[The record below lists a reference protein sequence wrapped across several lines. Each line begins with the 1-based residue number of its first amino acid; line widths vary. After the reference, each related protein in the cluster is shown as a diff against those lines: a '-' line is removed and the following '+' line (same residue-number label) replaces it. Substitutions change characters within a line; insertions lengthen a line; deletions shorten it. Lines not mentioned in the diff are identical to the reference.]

1 MKHPLTEWLERTG
14 TTLEALAQRSGTS
27 RMHLWRLMKG
37 RGNFTTDLLGAVSDA
52 TGGEVTIGQLAAAVK
67 AARDKSKAGAA

>member
-1 MKHPLTEWLERTG
+1 
-14 TTLEALAQRSGTS
+14 
-27 RMHLWRLMKG
+27 MHLWRLMKG

-67 AARDKSKAGAA
+67 AARDKSKAGAQ